1 MEKRRRMFTMKT
13 ENLNEEKND
22 KVIGKSAEVA
32 YPHINSKP
40 QVHSSPNGY
49 GNECGVWESLPDGEN
64 EIPDGIIDNNPL
76 PSTVKTSPSP
86 SELKQKYDSRSRKL
100 ETIDNNKEILNDHQ
114 LSDHQTS
121 DHERIKC
128 VVPLLHIAREG
139 EERWNVDKDEPQE
152 GKERGSVDKNYSK
165 TTELYLIDLGVH
177 ETRYEE
183 LVVAISS
190 MKESKTEFVK
200 TYYIPD
206 DHLGLS
212 ENVIKGVFKN
222 KNVKVECGD
231 DFIWDIESLQRLL

>member
-1 MEKRRRMFTMKT
+1 MKT

-32 YPHINSKP
+32 YPHINSET

-49 GNECGVWESLPDGEN
+49 GNECDVLESLPDGEN
-64 EIPDGIIDNNPL
+64 KILDGIIDNNPL
-76 PSTVKTSPSP
+76 SSTVKTSPSS
-86 SELKQKYDSRSRKL
+86 SELKQK
-100 ETIDNNKEILNDHQ
+100 NEILNDHQ

-128 VVPLLHIAREG
+128 VVPLLHIARAG
-139 EERWNVDKDEPQE
+139 EERWKVDKDEPQE

-183 LVVAISS
+183 LVEEISS